1 MKLVLADFERTF
13 ESPVEVE
20 AVIAQI
26 NEWLDDTYYYE
37 GLRVDGMLVPEQP
50 EDYLASRVDSVERVD
65 VLVKEAAV
73 FIPELLASG
82 EGYVRHA
89 LPLVDPLIVSFEDD
103 AVSGEQWSDL
113 SDLFGGVQWLLSMT
127 DVVEASIVN
136 VPDWQDVVEQK
147 QAVET
152 ALQQFEEA
160 LEQQATPVLEQFL
173 REAIVPFFGMVE
185 EVIGRA
191 FEETL
196 QRPTV
201 Q

>member
-1 MKLVLADFERTF
+1 MKLVLVDFERTF

-37 GLRVDGMLVPEQP
+37 GLRVDGVLVPEQP

-82 EGYVRHA
+82 EEYVHHA

-103 AVSGEQWSDL
+103 TVSGEQWSDL

-160 LEQQATPVLEQFL
+160 LEQQATPVLAQFL
-173 REAIVPFFGMVE
+173 REAIVPYFGMVE